1 MVTHEGCVQCT
12 KPLGT
17 TTLLLP
23 SAVKRSSY
31 ITRSRIGQLADL
43 RCCTGPSDRDLI
55 LLPSVAGMCLVGR
68 LEAQWRL
75 AVGGLAEVQV
85 RESLPSVQ
93 SRFSPAHKRP
103 YLLERWA
110 DAEFRV
116 HHQKKSALHCL
127 SMRQLSLIA
136 ALSALFQMRLC
147 KYRPGDTETNC

>member
-55 LLPSVAGMCLVGR
+55 LLPVGRFSSVAGMCLVGR

-93 SRFSPAHKRP
+93 SRFSPAHKGP
-103 YLLERWA
+103 WL
-110 DAEFRV
+110 AEFLPCIVFV
-116 HHQKKSALHCL
+116 HVAHFVVKLILDCRAL
-127 SMRQLSLIA
+127 
-136 ALSALFQMRLC
+136 
-147 KYRPGDTETNC
+147 YRYGIFAFAI